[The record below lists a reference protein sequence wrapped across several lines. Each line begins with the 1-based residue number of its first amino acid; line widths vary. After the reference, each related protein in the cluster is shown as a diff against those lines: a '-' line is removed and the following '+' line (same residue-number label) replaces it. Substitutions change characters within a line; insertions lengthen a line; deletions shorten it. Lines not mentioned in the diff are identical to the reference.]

1 MRASTLLQTG
11 LVLGTLSTLA
21 ACGDDTGGTGGSSST
36 TTSTT
41 TTTTTSTT
49 TTTTS
54 GTGGAGGEGGAGT
67 GGSAAG
73 GNGTGGE
80 GGGGTGTPSDH
91 LLISEIARLDTARE
105 FVEIYNP
112 TNAAIDLSDVY
123 ITDNATYHSI
133 ATSGTWNPVLATAN
147 TDFAARFP
155 AGTMIAA
162 GGVLVIGFDT
172 GFEAAFSDCPD
183 FYMGTAPLSCN
194 GGMIPVMLPAVTGSI
209 SDSSNISDS
218 REMIMLFTWNGT
230 VGQPLKDLDYVTWG
244 TEFDDETRV
253 SKTGV
258 TGYVADTARN
268 MQQAAPL
275 HDFGGSIERCQFET
289 GEDLTGG
296 NGFTGHDETSENLA
310 SSFVVTATPSPG
322 TKNSC
327 LP

>member
-1 MRASTLLQTG
+1 MRASTLLHTG
-11 LVLGTLSTLA
+11 LVLGTLSILA
-21 ACGDDTGGTGGSSST
+21 ACGDDTGGTGGSSSSS
-36 TTSTT
+36 TTSS
-41 TTTTTSTT
+41 TTSTT

-54 GTGGAGGEGGAGT
+54 GTGGAGGEGT

-80 GGGGTGTPSDH
+80 GGGGVGTPADH
-91 LLISEIARLDTARE
+91 LLISEIARLDTTRE

-133 ATSGTWNPVLATAN
+133 AATGTWSPVLATTN

-155 AGTMIAA
+155 AGATIAA
-162 GGVLVIGFDT
+162 GDVVVIGFDP
-172 GFEAAFSDCPD
+172 GYEAAWNGCPD
-183 FYMGTAPLSCN
+183 FYMGTAALSCN
-194 GGMIPVMLPAVTGSI
+194 GGMVPVMLPAAVGSI
-209 SDSSNISDS
+209 SDASNISDA
-218 REMIMLFTWNGT
+218 REMIMLFTWSGT
-230 VGQPLKDLDYVTWG
+230 VGQTLKDLDYVTWG

-253 SKTGV
+253 SKTGI

-268 MQQAAPL
+268 QQQAAPL
-275 HDFGGSIERCQFET
+275 HDFEGSIERCQFET
-289 GEDLTGG
+289 GEKLSGG
-296 NGFTGHDETSENLA
+296 NGITGHDETSENLA
-310 SSFVVTATPSPG
+310 SSFVIAGTPSPG